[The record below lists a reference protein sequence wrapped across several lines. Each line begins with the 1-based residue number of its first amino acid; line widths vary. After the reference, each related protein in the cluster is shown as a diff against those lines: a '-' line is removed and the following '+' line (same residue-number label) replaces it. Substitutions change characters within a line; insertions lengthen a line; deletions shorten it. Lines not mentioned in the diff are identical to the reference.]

1 MNCRTSKNL
10 KLSVIISAFV
20 LFFMMFFSYSHV
32 NALALPSTDSQYHR
46 FKRAN
51 ITYEEFDKLIRI
63 NESDTVKV
71 LKTDNTELGKSELVG
86 TGMKAVYNDKTN
98 LVIIKGDINGDGK
111 ATPTDLSKLKQ
122 LLVGTAQ
129 FEYCYQ
135 KAVDMNNDSQITS
148 TDVAQLKMLLVGLP
162 LPEEEL
168 DPNDKTPRLD
178 GEIEILRS
186 TTEATHE
193 VTITINWP
201 TGKNLENCR
210 KQVSIDGGKTFKDYE
225 GIIILKENAFV
236 IARYG
241 EPDKMPA
248 GEASCLVD
256 NIDNIAPDDFT
267 FTAKATTSSITVEAK
282 TIDKLKD
289 YTGTLVEGRCS
300 GVQKYLYKLDDG
312 EWQES
317 NVFENLKQD
326 TEYKIYV
333 KAIDYAGNEKEAS
346 NNAMTLKT
354 DTIREPGTTGIKV
367 EYSKTTPTNEIVTV
381 TFSIADESLKDN
393 YVIQYQANSLT
404 GEWTVGNV
412 YNATG
417 NCVIYA
423 RLADKSGQ
431 ASKTYVTANVK
442 NIDTLR
448 PLDFTPDVTYNSST
462 KKTVI
467 SAANAKDAP
476 ADSTNMCSGLAD
488 IYYFTWIYK
497 DGKTGEPSSTPIN
510 SNKYEIAGDLINNPD
525 KTNPII
531 GFYVEV
537 QDKVGNTRTSQVKYI
552 ADVDIDSGGGSGG
565 GSGGNT
571 GGGSGGSGGG
581 SGGGGSSG
589 VGRDYNDG
597 PGNKTIQGAE
607 KSYNN
612 PVIPVGFKPVDTPD
626 AKWGPYLPTG
636 WDSGLVIE
644 DRSGNQFI
652 WVPVPCKK
660 GTDPKD
666 AIDKMVLNSRTTCNK
681 EGVTEYKILNDEF
694 PSTVEKETPGEDAT
708 GKYGYTYSAE
718 VLYQVKEYQGF
729 YIARYEAGTKSG
741 KLATQKGLE
750 TINLI
755 VYDEAK
761 SLAEQMYQNPYVI
774 SGLPSGLNWDL
785 LTAWVAKER
794 GTEYI
799 HTTTDGNINRTS
811 FVFSGRYAEGPA
823 FKSGDKRG
831 AYKNGT
837 NVTKPYGKPMLMT
850 TGITDKFKIKNAYD
864 LFGNVWE
871 YTTEQM
877 ILNGEKG
884 VNARAGDYYWD
895 ATDIKGIYYRGFV
908 PYEDARNEGG
918 FRPMLFLFEG
928 IEMEGYNRTIDGGT
942 ASASNPIIPAGYYPI
957 DTGEAKWGDGKRP
970 AVDWNKGLV
979 ITDKLDSNG
988 KSIGNEFVW
997 VPVDGTNVKY
1007 EKWIERFLN
1016 YQETGASEMPESLKK
1031 KGYTEE
1037 KMVNTFGGFYI
1048 ARYETSIDSSENT
1061 STKTNQKVKTN
1072 ISYNQSVEL
1081 INKYPNKST
1090 STVGIVTGKQWDTTM
1105 KWISNQIGKAK
1116 VDTDSSSWGNY
1127 KSSLANTGRKS
1138 AKNIFDLAGN
1148 AWELTSETYGSKIV
1162 YRGGSAYN
1170 AGSNAPAGYRDA
1182 YAKEYSDG
1190 ATTFRMCLYVE
1201 GDNYGTPDVPVPD
1214 TGVDIT
1220 FKQDTTEKAEK
1231 VTVTITTNS
1240 DKGHIE
1246 YAVTPDST
1254 NKQGEWKKGNSV
1266 QVTENSTIS
1275 ARVVDDSGKVISAVR
1290 THKVT
1295 NIGKKQV
1302 GDFKYVIVGDSD
1314 GHIRM
1319 FIDMGEDVKKESGSL
1334 LISRNPNMI
1343 KKGFADLPLY
1353 EQSQLLQDIAY
1364 GSSSNFAVS
1373 FENMSKIGK
1382 YGFESKYPNED
1393 FSNTKYTEALF
1404 NYIDFLYINPSKNLY
1419 VIIELNG
1426 EEYRFTINVDEVI
1439 KYESYFEYPE
1449 LPPAGVNSI
1458 KTYWINVDTYLADT
1472 VDVVAFNTYN
1482 SAMGA
1487 GANDIRNVSFV
1498 TLKDINDYSRYIM
1511 SKNKDGNTKSYGRY
1525 TIRVR
1530 TYAKSK
1536 FLLYNDGSITNKYF
1550 YRAVSCGCRWHSTIF
1565 QLPNGYSADDL
1576 FSELDTFNTINITD
1590 VYPEGSQ
1597 KKALLGG
1604 RLIIPAGKII
1614 VKSGSGTED
1623 DPFILDYK
1631 LPIYTYVDE

>member
-20 LFFMMFFSYSHV
+20 LFFMMLFSYSHV
-32 NALALPSTDSQYHR
+32 NALALPSTDSQYYR

-71 LKTDNTELGKSELVG
+71 LKTDNTELGKGELVG

-162 LPEEEL
+162 LPEEQI

-225 GIIILKENAFV
+225 GIITLKENAFV

-248 GEASCLVD
+248 GESAVIID
-256 NIDNIAPDDFT
+256 NIDNIAPDDFK
-267 FTAKATTSSITVEAK
+267 FTAKATTSSITIEAK
-282 TIDKLKD
+282 TTDKLKD
-289 YTGTLVEGRCS
+289 YTGTLVEGRNS
-300 GVQKYLYKLDDG
+300 GVAKYLYKLNDG

-354 DTIREPGTTGIKV
+354 DTIKEPGTTGIKV

-412 YNATG
+412 YQATG

-476 ADSTNMCSGLAD
+476 ADSANMCSGLAN

-510 SNKYEIAGDLINNPD
+510 LNKYEIAGDLINNPD

-552 ADVDIDSGGGSGG
+552 ADVDIDNGGGSGG

-581 SGGGGSSG
+581 GSGGGGSSG
-589 VGRDYNDG
+589 VGRNFNDG
-597 PGNKTIQGAE
+597 PGNKTIQGAQ

-612 PVIPVGFKPVDTPD
+612 PVIPVGFKAVDTPD
-626 AKWGPYLPTG
+626 AKWGPYLPSG
-636 WDSGLVIE
+636 WDKGLVIE

-666 AIDKMVLNSRTTCNK
+666 AIDKM
-681 EGVTEYKILNDEF
+681 ILNMRPELTELEGL
-694 PSTVEKETPGEDAT
+694 STSYYDIVPELIAKETKGEDKT
-708 GKYGYTYSAE
+708 GKYGYKYSATLLE
-718 VLYQVKEYQGF
+718 QVKEYQGF
-729 YIARYEAGTKSG
+729 YIGRYEAGKKDG
-741 KLATQKGLE
+741 KLAIQKGLE
-750 TINLI
+750 AVNNLEGE
-755 VYDEAK
+755 EAK
-761 SLAEQMYQNPYVI
+761 KLAEAMYQNPYVI
-774 SGLPSGLNWDL
+774 SGLPTGVQWDL
-785 LTAWVAKER
+785 LSAWVAQER
-794 GTEYI
+794 GKDYVTKNTSAAGNVPE
-799 HTTTDGNINRTS
+799 TT
-811 FVFSGRYAEGPA
+811 FKFSGKYVKLPNHKPYDVT
-823 FKSGDKRG
+823 FN
-831 AYKNGT
+831 YINGT
-837 NVTKPYGKPMLMT
+837 NVTKTTDKEGRVMLV
-850 TGITDKFKIKNAYD
+850 TGIVEQFKVKNGYD
-864 LFGNVWE
+864 FWGNFSE
-871 YTTEQM
+871 YTAETTDYVKNRGS
-877 ILNGEKG
+877 IAVRGGNGCI
-884 VNARAGDYYWD
+884 RAGFDLLVRNNMSGMLQRENYYKD
-895 ATDIKGIYYRGFV
+895 SVKFY
-908 PYEDARNEGG
+908 G
-918 FRPMLFLFEG
+918 FRPVLFLAEG
-928 IEMEGYNRTIDGGT
+928 LDLVDYNRTINGGT
-942 ASASNPIIPAGYYPI
+942 ASSSNPIIPAGYYPV
-957 DTGEAKWGDGKRP
+957 DTSSAKWGDGKRP

-979 ITDKLDSNG
+979 ITDAIDANG
-988 KSIGNEFVW
+988 KSVGNEFVW
-997 VPVDGTNVKY
+997 VPVDGSNVKY
-1007 EKWIERFLN
+1007 EKWLEVYL
-1016 YQETGASEMPESLKK
+1016 QHSETGASEMPASLKA

-1048 ARYETSIDSSENT
+1048 ARYETSLDSSENA
-1061 STKTNQKVKTN
+1061 STKANQKVKTN
-1072 ISYNQSVEL
+1072 ISYNQAVNL
-1081 INKYPNKST
+1081 INKYPNKKT

-1116 VDTDSSSWGNY
+1116 VESDSSSWGNY
-1127 KSSLANTGRKS
+1127 RSSLGNTGRKYV
-1138 AKNIFDLAGN
+1138 KNIYDLAGN
-1148 AWELTSETYGSKIV
+1148 AWELTSETYGSKMV

-1170 AGSNAPAGYRDA
+1170 AGSSAPAGYRDA

-1254 NKQGEWKKGNSV
+1254 NKQGEWKKGNTV

-1275 ARVVDDSGKVISAVR
+1275 ARVVDDSGKAISAIK

-1295 NIGKKQV
+1295 NIDNSGPLKLSVSVERMDISTIQYTLKLPVEEGKENILYTQYRGYSKSSY
-1302 GDFKYVIVGDSD
+1302 GKYEKNATALYQYFVPYPNQA
-1314 GHIRM
+1314 RREQM
-1319 FIDMGEDVKKESGSL
+1319 AEDVKNGKKNGTLSLDMMQYENFAITFSMNGQEATVTWNDIKDLLPNKSSTGVFSMVSQSSL
-1334 LISRNPNMI
+1334 L
-1343 KKGFADLPLY
+1343 
-1353 EQSQLLQDIAY
+1353 
-1364 GSSSNFAVS
+1364 
-1373 FENMSKIGK
+1373 
-1382 YGFESKYPNED
+1382 
-1393 FSNTKYTEALF
+1393 
-1404 NYIDFLYINPSKNLY
+1404 YI
-1419 VIIELNG
+1419 E
-1426 EEYRFTINVDEVI
+1426 
-1439 KYESYFEYPE
+1439 
-1449 LPPAGVNSI
+1449 
-1458 KTYWINVDTYLADT
+1458 VDTYLSDK
-1472 VDVVAFNTYN
+1472 VVKVTDNSTLEFENYDGNSKSFGKLKLRVVCLESGNGKYTFRIDQQDLTKIVFPDYPTN
-1482 SAMGA
+1482 SANA
-1487 GANDIRNVSFV
+1487 KRA
-1498 TLKDINDYSRYIM
+1498 YIGG
-1511 SKNKDGNTKSYGRY
+1511 K
-1525 TIRVR
+1525 
-1530 TYAKSK
+1530 TY
-1536 FLLYNDGSITNKYF
+1536 
-1550 YRAVSCGCRWHSTIF
+1550 
-1565 QLPNGYSADDL
+1565 
-1576 FSELDTFNTINITD
+1576 TFNTQYIKGGGFNALSGWGTSESPF
-1590 VYPEGSQ
+1590 VLEG
-1597 KKALLGG
+1597 K
-1604 RLIIPAGKII
+1604 
-1614 VKSGSGTED
+1614 
-1623 DPFILDYK
+1623 F
-1631 LPIYTYVDE
+1631 PIYTVVQN